1 METHLLA
8 AKRIL
13 RCLQGTTNYGLLYK
27 KGKMTELFGYTDSD
41 YVGYPDDRESTSGD
55 VFIMGLAVI
64 SWS

>member
-1 METHLLA
+1 
-8 AKRIL
+8 
-13 RCLQGTTNYGLLYK
+13 
-27 KGKMTELFGYTDSD
+27 MTELFGYTDSD